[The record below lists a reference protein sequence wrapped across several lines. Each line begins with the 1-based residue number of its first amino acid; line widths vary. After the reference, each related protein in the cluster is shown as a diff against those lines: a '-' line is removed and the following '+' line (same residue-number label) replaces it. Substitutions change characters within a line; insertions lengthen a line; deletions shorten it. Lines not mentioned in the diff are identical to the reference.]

1 MQDLIGEDYVAKEHM
16 PSNNKKNS
24 IGASW
29 CGEPQWCFQKKL
41 VMQIR
46 KLH

>member
-24 IGASW
+24 IGAS
-29 CGEPQWCFQKKL
+29 
-41 VMQIR
+41 
-46 KLH
+46 